1 MLQILIDGF
10 EQFQQS
16 FQTTFSVPWWLVLL
30 LLSTVFLLWE
40 LLQYIRTP
48 EWEAKWRKQI
58 LRKVKT
64 MTDTAFVANKETL
77 WTWPSR
83 KRLALAQSYVG
94 RMPVNKL
101 KKVKGI
107 GSVLLGRIQELGI
120 EILAD
125 ADERLLKII
134 RIGPIIY
141 QNVTQHIWG
150 LVQEADGQID
160 SGRLRYTDPEVERT
174 FNEEKRRLLERQD
187 LLDKDIKE
195 LIRYEESVRNYERNK
210 LTITIRERFA
220 LVKKNLRSTFLSNE
234 HTPRFFLLLGFTIV
248 LFYSL
253 PLWLLILGG
262 SVRNNVGYLCAWSG
276 FIGTCIMLVSY
287 FGLSKME
294 LNLGLRDPDPR
305 EFQEQRLQF
314 QALQLSDHL
323 NIAPP
328 EVRIINERSYN
339 AFAQGTSKTKSR
351 VCFYSALVRDFKEPE
366 IEGILGHELSHLYHN
381 DCRLSVTYNHIV
393 TIFNF
398 LQIIFFS
405 IGMVCFRIGTVPVK
419 RRRKGGGGEAFIQL
433 GFLVSGLFLL
443 LCYLSLYGARITAC
457 ILQFALSRQAEYRAD
472 QSSAAL
478 IGKQKMIAALEHLK
492 ESPEPK
498 SIFPRLR
505 SSLTVDPVSQMKN
518 TARFM
523 ESIFATHP
531 PLGKRIRALEAA
543 GIS

>member
-1 MLQILIDGF
+1 MRRIMG
-10 EQFQQS
+10 
-16 FQTTFSVPWWLVLL
+16 
-30 LLSTVFLLWE
+30 
-40 LLQYIRTP
+40 
-48 EWEAKWRKQI
+48 
-58 LRKVKT
+58 
-64 MTDTAFVANKETL
+64 
-77 WTWPSR
+77 
-83 KRLALAQSYVG
+83 AL
-94 RMPVNKL
+94 NKL
-101 KKVKGI
+101 
-107 GSVLLGRIQELGI
+107 SSRE
-120 EILAD
+120 EILKKYASRFRD
-125 ADERLLKII
+125 I
-134 RIGPIIY
+134 PS
-141 QNVTQHIWG
+141 
-150 LVQEADGQID
+150 
-160 SGRLRYTDPEVERT
+160 SG
-174 FNEEKRRLLERQD
+174 
-187 LLDKDIKE
+187 
-195 LIRYEESVRNYERNK
+195 
-210 LTITIRERFA
+210 
-220 LVKKNLRSTFLSNE
+220 
-234 HTPRFFLLLGFTIV
+234 
-248 LFYSL
+248 
-253 PLWLLILGG
+253 
-262 SVRNNVGYLCAWSG
+262 SG
-276 FIGTCIMLVSY
+276 FIWNPSIGLGYVSRYGYPDTKARVYLYRDSTWGLFDIQPRY
-287 FGLSKME
+287 FRSIEPCDKKVVRE
-294 LNLGLRDPDPR
+294 LEKLAFP
-305 EFQEQRLQF
+305 
-314 QALQLSDHL
+314 A
-323 NIAPP
+323 